1 MAPHALLEEVGAA
14 YEKIP
19 VDTEKGEHKT
29 AAFLAV
35 NPMGQIPAL
44 VLPDGSVMTESA
56 AMLVHITDCH
66 PEAGLAPAPGSSDR
80 AHFLRWLFFLASSV
94 YSTNL
99 NFFYAERY
107 STDPEAAEGIREAAA
122 AELDKQFAIL
132 NDALAGRPY
141 LLGEHFTA
149 VDIYLWM
156 LARWADDPERLL
168 KTAPRV
174 VEHADR
180 VEQRPAI
187 ARIWPE
193 HRED

>member
-19 VDTEKGEHKT
+19 VDPEKGEHKT

-94 YSTNL
+94 YSANL

-122 AELDKQFAIL
+122 AELDEQFAIL

-141 LLGEHFTA
+141 LLGERFTA

>member
-1 MAPHALLEEVGAA
+1 MAPHALLEEVGAR
-14 YEKIP
+14 YEKISI
-19 VDTEKGEHKT
+19 DTEKEEHKT
-29 AAFLAV
+29 AEFLAV

-44 VLPDGSVMTESA
+44 VLPDGSVMTESG
-56 AMLVHITDCH
+56 AMLVHISDCH

-99 NFFYAERY
+99 NLFYAERY

-122 AELDKQFAIL
+122 AELDNQFAIL

-141 LLGEHFTA
+141 LLGERFSA

-156 LARWADDPERLL
+156 LARWVPDPEHLL
-168 KTAPRV
+168 EKAPRV
-174 VEHADR
+174 AALADR
-180 VEQRPAI
+180 VQQRPAI

>member
-1 MAPHALLEEVGAA
+1 MAPQALLEEVGAA

-44 VLPDGSVMTESA
+44 VLPDGTVMTESG

-66 PEAGLAPAPGSSDR
+66 PEAGLAPAPASSDR

-94 YSTNL
+94 YSTDL
-99 NFFYAERY
+99 RVYYAERH
-107 STDPEAAEGIREAAA
+107 STDPAAAEGIREAAV
-122 AELDKQFAIL
+122 AELDDQFAIL
-132 NDALAGRPY
+132 NDALAGRRY
-141 LLGEHFTA
+141 LLGERFSA

-156 LARWADDPERLL
+156 LARWAPDPERLL
-168 KTAPRV
+168 KNAPGV
-174 VEHADR
+174 AALADR
-180 VEQRPAI
+180 VQQRPAI